1 MIYVLAR
8 KQNEQM
14 EFLCGADPASV
25 TKDFSMDRAKQ
36 FDSPS
41 DALAFRARMERHWKN
56 EFIVHEFD
64 GALLHSLDV

>member
-1 MIYVLAR
+1 MIYVLAKKR
-8 KQNEQM
+8 DGQFV
-14 EFLCGADPASV
+14 FLCGADPMSV
-25 TKDFSMDRAKQ
+25 TTGFSIDRTKQ

-41 DALAFRARMERHWKN
+41 AALAFRAKMERHWKH